1 MKTTNIRTACLLSV
15 LALGGALSASA
26 QSQPAAAADT
36 TVVDPGPGLVGTNYS
51 ELSFGY
57 QREAGTPGAVRD
69 YELVSNGAFYR
80 EGIWGADANFTYDYT
95 DAAAAGF
102 SDRRNEAQF
111 GMTGFMTQSWG
122 TPFLTG
128 DAGMAWEHVGGVSR
142 KSVAYTAVA
151 GVQFEV
157 MRNLALSPFL
167 QYDGEPHL
175 YNHTPAVANFPDHVL
190 EGGVKATYR
199 ISRAWNVSLTASLD
213 QYNSRDVGLR
223 GGLSYHF

>member
-1 MKTTNIRTACLLSV
+1 MKTTNIRTAFILFA

-26 QSQPAAAADT
+26 QTQPAPAADT
-36 TVVDPGPGLVGTNYS
+36 PVVDPGPGLVGTNYS

-57 QREAGTPGAVRD
+57 NREAGNPGAVRD

-80 EGIWGADANFTYDYT
+80 EGIWGADANFTYDYA
-95 DAAAAGF
+95 DATAAGF
-102 SDRRNEAQF
+102 SDRRNEVEF
-111 GMTGFMTQSWG
+111 GMTGYMTQSWG
-122 TPFLTG
+122 KPFLTG

-142 KSVAYTAVA
+142 KSVAYTVAA

-157 MRNLALSPFL
+157 LRNLALSPFL

-175 YNHTPAVANFPDHVL
+175 YNHAPAVANFPDHVL
-190 EGGVKATYR
+190 EGGVKATYSITR
-199 ISRAWNVSLTASLD
+199 SWNVSLTASLD

-223 GGLSYHF
+223 GGLSYRF